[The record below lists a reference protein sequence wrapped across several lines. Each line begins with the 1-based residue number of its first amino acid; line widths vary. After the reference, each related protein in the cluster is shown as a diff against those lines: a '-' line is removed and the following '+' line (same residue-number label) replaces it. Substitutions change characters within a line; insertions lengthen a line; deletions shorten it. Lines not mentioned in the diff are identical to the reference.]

1 MDIHTTDEKL
11 DLVAFENACRVAIR
25 LATAT

>member
-1 MDIHTTDEKL
+1 MDIHTTNEKL
-11 DLVAFENACRVAIR
+11 DLPAFENACRVALR